1 HATRSATAHGCR
13 RRSSRS
19 GRGTSRSAAWKALP
33 TASSDA
39 HRPPGPARPG
49 TSSDATHP
57 PATYVPEPAL
67 IGRGT
72 RKDTDGGRP
81 SSTSAHH
88 SASSRSST
96 GFSTA
101 PPTRTA
107 RPVPP
112 GSGSGTPDRPTA
124 ASTCAGGGSV
134 MSPIFA
140 AQRRCS
146 SETGEEDEGEQVK
159 TADVQAR
166 PVKKAVTSAASSRG
180 ERSAA

>member
-1 HATRSATAHGCR
+1 GCR

-81 SSTSAHH
+81 SSTAAHH
-88 SASSRSST
+88 SASSRPAPRP
-96 GFSTA
+96 GTA
-101 PPTRTA
+101 PPPRTA
-107 RPVPP
+107 GPLPP
-112 GSGSGTPDRPTA
+112 GSGSGAPDRPQG
-124 ASTCAGGGSV
+124 ASTCAGGDSV

-140 AQRRCS
+140 APRRCS
-146 SETGEEDEGEQVK
+146 SEPGEEDQGQQVN

-166 PVKKAVTSAASSRG
+166 PVKK
-180 ERSAA
+180 